1 MRGHVRLRETTLR
14 NGKKSRLY
22 YAVVYRGADP
32 VTQKKTYDWGRGYR
46 TRREAEAVLNERLA
60 ALGSG
65 TYIRPVALTLGDYL
79 HDSWLP
85 SVRPSVKESTFR
97 TYTWVVDRYLA
108 PLLGARRIQDLA
120 TVDVNTAYGR
130 LLSGDL
136 PEQIKHPGRKNRP
149 LSPKSV
155 LNIHRVLTKALE
167 DAVDAGLVGRNVAAR
182 AKRPALRAPQMS
194 CWTAADLAGF
204 LQATKDSRQW
214 PMWHVASM
222 TGLRRGEVLGLRWE
236 DLDLEDARMM
246 VRQALVSIDGIPT
259 ITTPKNGRAR
269 VVDLD
274 PDTVA
279 VLRALRLTQKA
290 ERLAWGPGYGCN
302 DLVFTKE
309 DGTAYHP
316 DVITTAFTRQVKA
329 ATSPRIRLHD
339 LRHTHAT
346 LLIKAGVP
354 VNVVSQRL
362 GHSSPAFTLAV
373 YAHVLPG
380 QQADAAATFAA
391 VITEATRMAT

>member
-1 MRGHVRLRETTLR
+1 MRLRETTLR
-14 NGKKSRLY
+14 NGRKSRLY
-22 YAVVYRGADP
+22 YAVVYRGLDP
-32 VTQKKTYDWGRGYR
+32 VTQKKSYDWGRGYR
-46 TRREAEAVLNERLA
+46 TRREAESVLNERLA

-65 TYIRPVALTLGDYL
+65 TYIRPVALTLGEYL
-79 HDSWLP
+79 QTSWLP
-85 SVRPSVKESTFR
+85 TIRPSVKESTFR
-97 TYTWVVDRYLA
+97 TYTWTVERYLV
-108 PLLGARRIQDLA
+108 PLLGARRIQDLS
-120 TVDVNTAYGR
+120 TVDVNAAYGR

-136 PEQIKHPGRKNRP
+136 PEQTKHPRRQNRP

-182 AKRPALRAPQMS
+182 AKRPALRTPQMS
-194 CWTAADLAGF
+194 CWTADDLAAF
-204 LQATKDSRQW
+204 LKATKDSRQW
-214 PMWHVASM
+214 WMWHLASM
-222 TGLRRGEVLGLRWE
+222 TGLRRGELLGIRWA
-236 DLDLEDARMM
+236 DLDLDLAAGRLV
-246 VRQALVSIDGIPT
+246 VRQALVSIDGVPM
-259 ITTPKNGRAR
+259 ITTPKNGKAR

-274 PDTVA
+274 ANTVG
-279 VLRALRLTQKA
+279 VLRSLRAIQRA
-290 ERLAWGPGYGCN
+290 ERLAWGPGYQSN

-329 ATSPRIRLHD
+329 TASPRIRLHD

-380 QQADAAATFAA
+380 QQADAAAAFAA
-391 VITEATRMAT
+391 VIVEAAARPAT